1 MKRKI
6 VKISKSDE
14 LLLEEVGSI
23 TADEVVDAIA
33 TSIPGINIAYKL
45 SKAYF
50 GRGMK
55 LRQQRV
61 LEWVEFVRDNLG
73 KFSQKLFEQE
83 EFQDCFVLLLEAYI
97 KERANQKRRAYQEI
111 LLNLTDKNKEEIEK
125 FEIERLIWTTNQIS
139 FAGLNVLTFIKNE
152 LLGKIEED
160 IQKEL
165 LQFTD
170 RAGVEGKRLEDITR
184 ARIIISDYI
193 SKYIYE
199 NYNVNSP
206 ILKKRYGYTN
216 TPEKELWHKISY
228 EEHLREKELIGPL
241 AELANLGVLVK
252 KEGTPTF
259 GGTVGS
265 GYSLTPFGYD
275 YIRYLDN

>member
-6 VKISKSDE
+6 AKITKSDE

-73 KFSQKLFEQE
+73 KFSQKLFEHE

-97 KERANQKRRAYQEI
+97 KERANEKRRAYQKI

-125 FEIERLIWTTNQIS
+125 FEVEKLIWTTNQIS
-139 FAGLNVLTFIKNE
+139 FAGLNILTFIKNE
-152 LLGKIEED
+152 LLGKVEED

-165 LQFTD
+165 LQYTD
-170 RAGVEGKRLEDITR
+170 RTGIEGKRLEDITR
-184 ARIIISDYI
+184 NRVIISDYI
-193 SKYIYE
+193 SKYIYQ
-199 NYNVNSP
+199 NYNVNSL
-206 ILKKRYGYTN
+206 ILKKKYGYTN
-216 TPEKELWHKISY
+216 KPEKELWHNISY
-228 EEHLREKELIGPL
+228 QEHLKEKELIGPL
-241 AELANLGVLVK
+241 AELANLGILIK

-259 GGTVGS
+259 GGTMGA
-265 GYSLTPFGYD
+265 GYSITTFGYV
-275 YIRYLDN
+275 YIFYLDN